1 MNLRLDF
8 SNTRASVFF
17 LLSTNDKTDIDIIR
31 NEHRFLWND
40 EEDAPDE
47 TWYRKFSLKF
57 FEI

>member
-1 MNLRLDF
+1 MNLRLDL

-17 LLSTNDKTDIDIIR
+17 LLLSTNDKTDLDIIR

-47 TWYRKFSLKF
+47 TWYRKFLI
-57 FEI
+57 EIF